1 MSRVADSYG
10 DRMNLDPHSS
20 SPTTPAHED
29 LWRVQLATGEVR
41 AMTLDALD
49 EAFQAGTID
58 ENTRVLAPGAAGWA
72 KLADVAG
79 LADAGDSEPRPEEGI
94 PSLSP
99 MAADV
104 PQSRLSLE
112 SLDLSAYDPSPKVPA
127 DFEIDENA
135 LKAKKGRVAAFVG
148 VGIAAVV
155 GVLFLGAKV
164 AGNLEGVAA
173 SNAMRPSAA
182 AAPPAAIDVSDIDA
196 RARAL
201 SEDQKKRLMEADKAR
216 EAARKAKAPTAPA
229 GGRAAPRQPGEKGAP
244 FVNGGDKYDP
254 LNGAL

>member
-1 MSRVADSYG
+1 
-10 DRMNLDPHSS
+10 MNLDDRSL
-20 SPTTPAHED
+20 PTTSAHDD

-49 EAFQAGTID
+49 EAFQAGKID
-58 ENTRVLAPGAAGWA
+58 AATKVLAPGETTWA
-72 KLADVAG
+72 RLADVAG
-79 LADAGDSEPRPEEGI
+79 LEGESASETAGSHDAPDRVENGV

-99 MAADV
+99 MATDV
-104 PQSRLSLE
+104 PIAGASLA
-112 SLDLSAYDPSPKVPA
+112 SLDLSAYDPSPRLPA

-135 LKAKKGRVAAFVG
+135 LKAKKGRVGAALGLGVAALVGLLFVG
-148 VGIAAVV
+148 AR
-155 GVLFLGAKV
+155 L
-164 AGNLEGVAA
+164 AGNLEGVAS

-182 AAPPAAIDVSDIDA
+182 APPAAVDVMDVEA

-201 SEDQKKRLMEADKAR
+201 SEEQKKRLLEADKAR
-216 EAARKAKAPTAPA
+216 ESTHKAKPSSAPA
-229 GGRAAPRQPGEKGAP
+229 AGARGGARPAGEKGAP

>member
-1 MSRVADSYG
+1 
-10 DRMNLDPHSS
+10 MNLDDRSTS
-20 SPTTPAHED
+20 TTSAHDD

-49 EAFQAGTID
+49 EAFQAGSIGAATK
-58 ENTRVLAPGAAGWA
+58 VLAPGETTWA

-79 LADAGDSEPRPEEGI
+79 LDGDATHEPHEPAESRDSMDRIENGV

-99 MAADV
+99 MATDV
-104 PQSRLSLE
+104 PLSGASLA
-112 SLDLSAYDPSPKVPA
+112 SLDLSAYDPSLRVPA

-135 LKAKKGRVAAFVG
+135 LKAKKGRVGALLGVG
-148 VGIAAVV
+148 VAALV
-155 GVLFLGAKV
+155 GLLFAGAKL
-164 AGNLEGVAA
+164 AGNLEAVAS

-182 AAPPAAIDVSDIDA
+182 APPAAVDVMDVDA

-201 SEDQKKRLMEADKAR
+201 SEEQKKRLLEADKAR
-216 EAARKAKAPTAPA
+216 ESTHKAKPSAAPAA
-229 GGRAAPRQPGEKGAP
+229 GGRGGARPAGEKGAP